1 MIMEETRSEQL
12 AQKVTP
18 TVRAKLDEILK
29 RMGHHDLGKDGHIK
43 WDQDVLEKIIAVLE
57 EKYILDEHEN
67 YADVVQSINQY
78 TALINTKLL
87 SLIGDLDTSEARIRS
102 EYEKRIASK
111 DTIIKDLQDQK
122 AVQELMKKEAVED
135 ASKSRDAQTIAEK
148 RLLDAEEK
156 AKKAEE
162 TVKDKESIIQMLTSK
177 LKESEEKLS
186 GYDALR
192 ASEASLNDQ
201 VTLILHQKEMVESEM
216 RHVSEQYK
224 SAADACE
231 KMENQLL
238 EAQNQLSELHD
249 QTQTLKRD
257 LAEQKRSSEQA
268 QELAIERAV
277 AKAQAEMQE
286 QLIKLRDEKTRL
298 EVHLEMIRKD
308 NKK

>member
-1 MIMEETRSEQL
+1 MEETRSEQL

-111 DTIIKDLQDQK
+111 DAIIKDLQDQK

-156 AKKAEE
+156 AKKVEDAI
-162 TVKDKESIIQMLTSK
+162 KDKESIIQMLTSK

>member
-1 MIMEETRSEQL
+1 MMEETRSEQL

-29 RMGHHDLGKDGHIK
+29 RMGHHDLGKDGHVK

-156 AKKAEE
+156 TKKAED
-162 TVKDKESIIQMLTSK
+162 TIMDKESIIQMLTSK

-186 GYDALR
+186 GYDELKS
-192 ASEASLNDQ
+192 SEASFREQ
-201 VTLILHQKEMVESEM
+201 VTLLKHQKELLEAEM
-216 RHVSEQYK
+216 KHVSDQHTILQ
-224 SAADACE
+224 STCE
-231 KMENQLL
+231 KMETQLTGTR
-238 EAQNQLSELHD
+238 SELAEIHD
-249 QTQTLKRD
+249 QYQSLERD
-257 LAEQKRSSEQA
+257 LMEQKRAAEQS
-268 QELAIERAV
+268 QELAVERAI
-277 AKAQAEMQE
+277 AKTRGAMQE
-286 QLIKLRDEKTRL
+286 QLTELRDEKTRL
-298 EVHLEMIRKD
+298 EVQLDMLHK
-308 NKK
+308 NAKK